1 MKNESIVAEIKVTY
15 TAGADLTKKPR
26 ITQSLD
32 SYNIFRDSW
41 DPNLIQYIEQLK
53 MLLLTKT
60 HHVLGLVHISTGGVS
75 GTVADPKLIFGPAIK
90 TNASGIILCHNHP
103 SGCLQ
108 PSLDDIKLTQK
119 IIEGARVFDMIL
131 IDHLIIS
138 QIAYFS
144 MVDKGL
150 FKKNILATF

>member
-1 MKNESIVAEIKVTY
+1 MKNESIVAEIKVSY
-15 TAGADLTKKPR
+15 TAGTDLTKKPR

-103 SGCLQ
+103 SGSLQ

-119 IIEGARVFDMIL
+119 ILDGARLFDMVL
-131 IDHLIIS
+131 IDHLINT
-138 QIAYFS
+138 A
-144 MVDKGL
+144 GL
-150 FKKNILATF
+150 F